1 MAQMGAVPAGGV
13 GVGDA
18 VGDVE
23 PAEVVVEVELAGRV
37 VAQHPLGHRVDDDV
51 EHAVDTRAVAQ
62 RVDGGVERGGAVAA
76 VEQCGVA
83 AGRRRAMSGRHRRRC
98 SASRS
103 TPASAFVNGRMYG
116 SVSSRVP

>member
-1 MAQMGAVPAGGV
+1 MAQMGGVPAGGV

-37 VAQHPLGHRVDDDV
+37 VAQHPLGDGVDDDV
-51 EHAVDTRAVAQ
+51 EHAVDAGALAQ
-62 RVDGGVERGGAVAA
+62 RVDRGVQRRGPVAA
-76 VEQCGVA
+76 VEQIA
-83 AGRRRAMSGRHRRRC
+83 AWSRPSSRHDGSGSTAP